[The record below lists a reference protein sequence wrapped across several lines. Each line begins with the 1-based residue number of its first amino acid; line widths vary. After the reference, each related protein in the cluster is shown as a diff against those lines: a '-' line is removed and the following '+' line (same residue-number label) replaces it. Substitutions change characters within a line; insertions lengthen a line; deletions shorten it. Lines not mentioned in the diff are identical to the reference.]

1 MIFSIGNLSLTY
13 GQRASRKDTLVSKN
27 KQHNLTDSTY
37 IISRDTFVFLLDTVK
52 EKYRRNESG
61 NGNKFYHA
69 LKRNAD
75 KRKFTKELY
84 RLFFVAPDKLKPTD
98 TLKTERSETAFVQYQ
113 GKKIRKITV
122 RVLEPFGST
131 LYDTTKV
138 ATSWIENTGN
148 KLHHTSRRKHL
159 KKLLRLK
166 EGDDLD
172 PYNIADNERL
182 IRQLSYIKDAYF
194 RVIPV
199 LGSQT
204 LVDLQL
210 WVKDQFSWGAN
221 LDVGSLTSTEVEI
234 YSRNLYGLGHEFSN
248 ALEFDADK
256 NQQYGYTGKYKIK
269 NIRRSYIDA
278 LFTYQNTYEKAVLQ
292 MDLDRPFATYNTKY
306 AGGFTIAQTMR
317 SEEIQNDD
325 PILNEIPLDF
335 NYGNIWFGRSYK
347 VKSRRQFARRKLYIA
362 GRISSKK
369 FFERPEVGPTLN
381 QFFHNNILYL
391 ASISISQIQYYKS
404 NLIYNFGRTEDI
416 PYGFLSQITFGY
428 EDREYSHRNYL
439 GFDFQKTIYLKNSR
453 SYLFNRVALGGYFN
467 SKRFE
472 QGVLTAQ
479 SKFFS
484 RIHQIGP
491 LRFRHFGD
499 MQYTL
504 GIRRFP
510 EEFISLITEKGI
522 RGFKKESVSG
532 TQKLVGNFESV
543 AFTPYTLGG
552 FRFAFY
558 TFADLG
564 FIGDNDKNIFK
575 EDFYYGVGFGIR
587 LRNENLVFKTIQ
599 LRLAFYPRAPK
610 EIDHFEY
617 RISGEER
624 PKFNNFRVTQPETVK
639 FE

>member
-1 MIFSIGNLSLTY
+1 MIFSFGKLSLTY
-13 GQRASRKDTLVSKN
+13 GQRSSRRDTLVTK
-27 KQHNLTDSTY
+27 KAKHNLADSTY
-37 IISRDTFVFLLDTVK
+37 IISRDTLVFLLDTV
-52 EKYRRNESG
+52 NENFPTNETG

-84 RLFFVAPDKLKPTD
+84 RLFFVAPNKLKPTD

-113 GKKIRKITV
+113 GKKIRKIIV

-148 KLHHTSRRKHL
+148 ILHHTSRRKHL
-159 KKLLRLK
+159 KKLLRIK
-166 EGDDLD
+166 EGDDFD
-172 PYNIADNERL
+172 PYNVADNERL
-182 IRQLSYIKDAYF
+182 IRELSYIKDAYF

-199 LGSQT
+199 LGSQK

-221 LDVGSLTSTEVEI
+221 IDVGSLTSTDFEI

-248 ALEFDADK
+248 EVEYDANK
-256 NQQYGYTGKYKIK
+256 NQKYGYTGKYKIK
-269 NIRRSYIDA
+269 NIRKSYIDA
-278 LFTYQNTYEKAVLQ
+278 LFTYQNTYEKALVQ
-292 MDLDRPFATYNTKY
+292 MDLDRIFATYNTKY
-306 AGGFTIAQTMR
+306 AGGFTLSQTMR
-317 SEEIQNDD
+317 SEEIEDDD

-347 VKSRRQFARRKLYIA
+347 VKSKKPFTRRKLYIA
-362 GRISSKK
+362 GRISSRK
-369 FFERPEVGPTLN
+369 FYERPEVGANLN
-381 QFFHNNILYL
+381 QFFHNNIHLL
-391 ASISISQIQYYKS
+391 ASISLSQIQYYKS

-416 PYGFLSQITFGY
+416 PYGFLSQVTFGY

-439 GFDFQKTIYLKNSR
+439 GFDFQKAIYLKKTK
-453 SYLFNRVALGGYFN
+453 SYLFNRIAIGGYFN

-479 SKFFS
+479 TKMFS
-484 RIHQIGP
+484 RIHKIGP

-499 MQYTL
+499 IQYTL

-510 EEFISLITEKGI
+510 EEFVSLITDKGI
-522 RGFKKESVSG
+522 RGFKKESVNG

-558 TFADLG
+558 TFTDLG
-564 FIGDNDKNIFK
+564 YIGANNKNIFK
-575 EDFYYGVGFGIR
+575 EDFYYGLGFGIR
-587 LRNENLVFKTIQ
+587 LHNENLVFKTIQ
-599 LRLAFYPRAPK
+599 VRLAFYPRAPK
-610 EIDHFEY
+610 GIDNFEY
-617 RISGEER
+617 RISGESR
-624 PKFNNFRVTQPETVK
+624 PKFNNFNVSQPETVK